1 MPPKQPAQARR
12 GVIDTSVLV
21 AGISGFK
28 PDLAVTNP
36 SAQLLRRWV
45 NEGHFTW
52 LISADIIAE
61 YKAVLARLGVRRQVV
76 GRIVNLLREEAEE
89 VNVPGV
95 AEVSADP
102 GDDPICACAE
112 HGRADFIATLNK
124 RDFPQRRLSARV
136 IAPGQPI
143 PTRRSRK
150 RP

>member
-1 MPPKQPAQARR
+1 MPPKQRAQARR

-28 PDLAVTNP
+28 TDLEVTNP
-36 SAQLLRRWV
+36 SAQLLRTWV
-45 NEGHFTW
+45 QEGHFTW

-61 YKAVLARLGVRRQVV
+61 YKAVLARLGVRRQVA

-89 VNVPGV
+89 VNVPST
-95 AEVSADP
+95 AEVSPDP

-124 RDFPQRRLSARV
+124 KDFPQRRLSAKV
-136 IAPGQPI
+136 ITPDQPL